1 MNINDPKIFDKKNEF
16 NVEIENLLFILQICM
31 NCTGSNENL
40 IENNLKEFI
49 LANNYSQVILSLQR
63 IEKLKL
69 DIIQLINDCSVL
81 KIWMYFLIQKKFKKI
96 LKRLIFEVSNQ
107 ICKRK

>member
-1 MNINDPKIFDKKNEF
+1 MDIVYLEYYHQLYVNLTFTKNKIEDLNINDRKIFDKKNEF

-31 NCTGSNENL
+31 NCTGSNENY
-40 IENNLKEFI
+40 IENHLKEFI

-69 DIIQLINDCSVL
+69 DIIQLINDSSVL
-81 KIWMYFLIQKKFKKI
+81 KI
-96 LKRLIFEVSNQ
+96 
-107 ICKRK
+107 